1 MKNNKIDLLRN
12 YKVEKSLSAIKGGGV
27 VIVNDHCMGLAGPI
41 DNCRLGLA
49 GPIDNCRLGLVG
61 PINDVCFAGISSLV
75 VDPCKVV
82 SVLNFMA

>member
-27 VIVNDHCMGLAGPI
+27 VIVNDQCMGLAGPI
-41 DNCRLGLA
+41 DVCRLGLA
-49 GPIDNCRLGLVG
+49 GPIDVCRLGLAG
-61 PINDVCFAGISSLV
+61 PIDVCFAGISSLV
-75 VDPCKVV
+75 VEPCKVV